1 MLKSLRHDLQAQS
14 RGHHAIDLVEERGVE
29 KRKLWKIFLQR
40 TKGAIVNQTN
50 TDKHGNCFEG
60 NAGEASEK
68 RGGAHMGFS
77 ELIYICHLE
86 LN

>member
-1 MLKSLRHDLQAQS
+1 MLRSLRHDLQAQS
-14 RGHHAIDLVEERGVE
+14 RGHHAIDLVEERDVE

-50 TDKHGNCFEG
+50 TGTVSK
-60 NAGEASEK
+60 ATLVK
-68 RGGAHMGFS
+68 RLRNGVEHIWDFPS
-77 ELIYICHLE
+77 SYTYVI